1 MSKLSYNTS
10 PIPILQQPKSE
21 IITNPLIIPKEIEI
35 ENESDNEIK
44 ENSKT
49 IFDMTLGEINKNISS
64 SFLGVC
70 EDLLNKPKEEKW
82 NNYIFIILQKDNRYT
97 FLILLCLFI
106 FLFYI
111 IVREF

>member
-1 MSKLSYNTS
+1 MSKLSYNT
-10 PIPILQQPKSE
+10 PQIPILQQQKSD
-21 IITNPLIIPKEIEI
+21 IITNPLIIPKEIESEI
-35 ENESDNEIK
+35 VSDEK
-44 ENSKT
+44 EEKKT
-49 IFDMTLGEINKNISS
+49 ISDMTLGEINKNISS

-70 EDLLNKPKEEKW
+70 EDLLNKPSEERW

-97 FLILLCLFI
+97 FLILLFLFI